1 MKESWFRC
9 PLPPGWAEVGA
20 AAELAACVG
29 VVGDLGGV
37 FGGVG
42 DFGEEGDLG
51 LELCF
56 EEDLVEEG

>member
-1 MKESWFRC
+1 
-9 PLPPGWAEVGA
+9 
-20 AAELAACVG
+20 